1 MDMEKVEAI
10 KEWQTPK
17 NVKELRSFLGL
28 ANYYRRFIDGYS
40 KKTTPLTELLKKG
53 VVRNWNKDCK
63 DAFENLK
70 KAVMEDLVLVL
81 PDATKPFEVQTD
93 ASDFALGG
101 VLLQEGHPIA
111 FESHKLS
118 EAERKYTAQE
128 KELLAVIHCLRTWRH
143 YLLGSKFLVKTDN
156 SSVSHFLT
164 QPKLTPKQARWQ
176 EFLAE
181 FDFQFEHKAGHTNQ
195 VADALSRKADLA
207 ALKVLASLSNSAVAT
222 TVRQRIKESL
232 GKDPVAQAIMKLVKE
247 GKSIRFWLEDDLWFT
262 KGSRVF
268 VSRADGL

>member
-1 MDMEKVEAI
+1 M
-10 KEWQTPK
+10 
-17 NVKELRSFLGL
+17 
-28 ANYYRRFIDGYS
+28 
-40 KKTTPLTELLKKG
+40 
-53 VVRNWNKDCK
+53 
-63 DAFENLK
+63 
-70 KAVMEDLVLVL
+70 MEDPVLAL
-81 PDATKPFEVQTD
+81 LDETKSFEVQTD

-118 EAERKYTAQE
+118 EEEQKYTAQE

-156 SSVSHFLT
+156 SAVSHFLT

-207 ALKVLASLSNSAVAT
+207 ALRVLAALSNSAVAT
-222 TVRQRIKESL
+222 TIRQRIKDSL
-232 GKDPVAQAIMKLVKE
+232 RKDPVAQTIVKLVTK
-247 GKSIRFWLEDDLWFT
+247 GKSSRFWMEDGLLMT
-262 KGSRVF
+262 KGSQVF
-268 VSRADGL
+268 VPKTDGLRRMLIRVS